1 MARKPAPPP
10 PPRHDPKAPR
20 PIDLFVNRS
29 GPIGIFRETLKELP
43 GEHAS
48 VLVFYGVGGQG
59 KSLLCE
65 RLQRLLAQDTTLTNL
80 AWGAVDLNGK
90 TEREPVY
97 LLLWIRAAL
106 ADYGIKTT
114 AFNFAYELFRKQAE
128 RSHVLPSIPNGWL
141 EAVTDAAG
149 DGAGEVGKAASK
161 KGAKFLSDLI
171 GKSIESIPFVA
182 AVAKVIG
189 KKVVDK
195 GYEALLLR
203 TNQALSEIYDSGKG
217 AFARS
222 AELEQAL
229 PRMLAHDVRS
239 WRDEQP
245 DRRIVLFIDEY
256 ESLLESGG
264 ASDLL
269 RNTPLDDT
277 MRELVSASAAV
288 LFVFFS
294 REKLR
299 WEETDKGWGEALAG
313 CQHLLSGLSLTDG
326 DQFLVNAGIGDHRL
340 RAAMVKGATGDG
352 PDGSERTVYPI
363 MLDFQVQLFRELD
376 RLGKPKTAQSFLI
389 RHGDFEAKRHL
400 LLKRLLRNYR
410 PELDKTLRRLAVAR
424 RFDKSLFAF
433 IIQRFGTGLSLD
445 DWPVLTGLS
454 LVQGSGG
461 GKGMFAFQGI
471 VCETFEAFLNS
482 EETKKTHE
490 ALFEHFASLSY
501 AKGAH
506 SPTRLQAAHAVEAF
520 HHRQRADDRAALA
533 WWDEH
538 ASRFDAPSL
547 AASVE
552 TLHRK
557 AVDIAQEAF
566 GEKSKE
572 WASRLGRLA
581 ANVAAQGKYA
591 EAETLY
597 RRCLTIDEAL
607 EALNG
612 EQHLDTAASLNEL
625 ANNLEAQGRYSD
637 AEPMQ
642 RRALAIY
649 EALQGGQH
657 PDTATSLSNLARIL
671 DDDGRYAE
679 AEPLHRRALAIR
691 ESSPDVGPDHFDTAV
706 SLSGLAGNLDE
717 QGKHRDA
724 EPLHRRSVAIRKAA
738 CGAHDSRIV
747 TGLNNLAAN
756 LDDQGKHAAAEKE
769 YRRALRIRK
778 ATLGPRHPY
787 TALSASNLG
796 RNLDFQGKPDKAAPL
811 HLQALATFEAVL
823 GAGHPR
829 TATGLNNLATN
840 MNALGKRCQAEPLH
854 RNALA
859 VFEATVGPNHP
870 STGAGVVNLA
880 RNLDEQGK
888 HHEAEP
894 IFQRAIDIFSCRLG
908 KQHAGTEWARALQAR
923 CLHALGRTKEAC
935 RTAGAAYA
943 VLLAVHGAD
952 HYRTRNVRAFL
963 EESCA
968 AQRDDVS

>member
-29 GPIGIFRETLKELP
+29 GPIGIFEETLKELP
-43 GEHAS
+43 GEYAS

-65 RLQRLLAQDTTLTNL
+65 RLQRLLAQDTTLKNL
-80 AWGAVDLNGK
+80 AWGAVDLSGK

-106 ADYGIKTT
+106 AAYGIRTT
-114 AFNFAYELFRKQAE
+114 AFNFAYELFRKQTE

-149 DGAGEVGKAASK
+149 DGAGELGKATSK
-161 KGAKFLSDLI
+161 KGAKFISDLI

-217 AFARS
+217 AFAGP
-222 AELEQAL
+222 AELERNL
-229 PRMLAHDVRS
+229 PRMLAHDVKS
-239 WRDEQP
+239 WHDEQP

-299 WEETDKGWGEALAG
+299 WEETDNRWVEALAG

-340 RAAMVKGATGDG
+340 RAAMIKGATADG
-352 PDGSERTVYPI
+352 PDGSQRTVYPI

-454 LVQGSGG
+454 LVQRIES

-471 VCETFEAFLNS
+471 VRETFEAFLNS
-482 EETKKTHE
+482 EEAKKTHE

-501 AKGAH
+501 AKEAH

-520 HHRQRADDRAALA
+520 HHRQRADGPVRRPVPGGIYRGLA
-533 WWDEH
+533 
-538 ASRFDAPSL
+538 S
-547 AASVE
+547 
-552 TLHRK
+552 
-557 AVDIAQEAF
+557 
-566 GEKSKE
+566 
-572 WASRLGRLA
+572 
-581 ANVAAQGKYA
+581 
-591 EAETLY
+591 
-597 RRCLTIDEAL
+597 
-607 EALNG
+607 
-612 EQHLDTAASLNEL
+612 
-625 ANNLEAQGRYSD
+625 QGRGHRARSVWREEQGVGSQAGPARRKSRHSGKICGGRD
-637 AEPMQ
+637 SLPAMPRRPRGRG
-642 RRALAIY
+642 RRA
-649 EALQGGQH
+649 
-657 PDTATSLSNLARIL
+657 TS
-671 DDDGRYAE
+671 RY
-679 AEPLHRRALAIR
+679 
-691 ESSPDVGPDHFDTAV
+691 
-706 SLSGLAGNLDE
+706 
-717 QGKHRDA
+717 
-724 EPLHRRSVAIRKAA
+724 
-738 CGAHDSRIV
+738 
-747 TGLNNLAAN
+747 
-756 LDDQGKHAAAEKE
+756 
-769 YRRALRIRK
+769 
-778 ATLGPRHPY
+778 
-787 TALSASNLG
+787 
-796 RNLDFQGKPDKAAPL
+796 
-811 HLQALATFEAVL
+811 
-823 GAGHPR
+823 
-829 TATGLNNLATN
+829 
-840 MNALGKRCQAEPLH
+840 
-854 RNALA
+854 
-859 VFEATVGPNHP
+859 
-870 STGAGVVNLA
+870 
-880 RNLDEQGK
+880 
-888 HHEAEP
+888 
-894 IFQRAIDIFSCRLG
+894 CR
-908 KQHAGTEWARALQAR
+908 
-923 CLHALGRTKEAC
+923 
-935 RTAGAAYA
+935 
-943 VLLAVHGAD
+943 
-952 HYRTRNVRAFL
+952 
-963 EESCA
+963 
-968 AQRDDVS
+968 